1 MKIERLSVIFGRMKI
16 KRVIAI
22 STLVLI
28 LTGCGS
34 NQISE
39 SGNASS
45 ELQGVVEENLT
56 TGEGTIEVAT
66 EEGATEE
73 NYPYKLG
80 ETANDS
86 AVNFENLININPDVV
101 AWIKVPGTNI
111 DYPILQSGESDD
123 YYLSHNSLKENDDS
137 GAVYIEMANLSS
149 MNDFNTVVHG
159 KGNAT
164 GLFRELS
171 SFSNPEF
178 FGKNEL
184 FYIYLDGNVLSYEVI
199 TAYERENNSL
209 IRNYDFTYIDGCKQF
224 LNDMYNQ
231 KSMGKLLRAGW
242 ENLTDRNFLVTLT
255 LEDES
260 KPDSQFVV
268 IGALVSDAAGTI
280 KGVVFE

>member
-1 MKIERLSVIFGRMKI
+1 MKIERLSAIFGRMKI
-16 KRVIAI
+16 ERVIAI

-28 LTGCGS
+28 LTGCGN

-39 SGNASS
+39 SGNAYA
-45 ELQGVVEENLT
+45 EPQGVVEEKLT
-56 TGEGTIEVAT
+56 TGEGTIEV
-66 EEGATEE
+66 ATEE

-86 AVNFENLININPDVV
+86 AVNFENLININTDVV

-209 IRNYDFTYIDGCKQF
+209 IRNYDFTYIDGCRQF